1 VKADSRFRSQP
12 KVFWSYVRLLS
23 QHCGYTQRGT
33 GQIKVLALT
42 TLTNALSE
50 LGLATDPLQL
60 PDGTPTRLGKDLVD
74 YFAYRAEV
82 LNSTVEP
89 LLMDADEAERV
100 YSRVRRQS
108 KVSRAAVMNKQKGDK
123 KKPAFLTEIV
133 RTLIET
139 EISGA
144 ECDFDP
150 RELTAFT
157 RDGAVV
163 RTLSRRVDGAFPSP
177 LNPIAIWEIKE
188 YYHTTTFGSRVADG
202 VYETQLDGME
212 LEDLRASES
221 INCDHILFIDS
232 RYTWWEC
239 GRSYLCRIIDM
250 LNMGL
255 VGEVVFGKEAL
266 ERAPLIAREWLRRL
280 KSTSAARR

>member
-1 VKADSRFRSQP
+1 MKADSRFRSQP

-33 GQIKVLALT
+33 GQIKVLGLA
-42 TLTNALSE
+42 TLTNALNE
-50 LGLATDPLQL
+50 LGLKTDPLQR
-60 PDGTPTRLGKDLVD
+60 PDGAPTRLGKDLVD
-74 YFAYRAEV
+74 YFAYRADV

-100 YSRVRRQS
+100 YLRVRRES

-133 RTLIET
+133 RTLIEA

-157 RDGAVV
+157 RDGAIV

-212 LEDLRASES
+212 LEDLRASEL
-221 INCDHILFIDS
+221 IDCDHILFIDS

-266 ERAPLIAREWLRRL
+266 KRAPLIAREWLRLL
-280 KSTSAARR
+280 KKDSAARR